1 MEQAMIEVGTY
12 EAKTRL
18 SELLDEVEKGET
30 VVITRHGK
38 PVARLVAEEEV
49 RRARVEAA
57 IAEIKAIRATLP
69 KVTTE
74 EIIEMKNEGRRF

>member
-1 MEQAMIEVGTY
+1 MIEVGTY

-38 PVARLVAEEEV
+38 PIARLVAEEEV

-69 KVTTE
+69 KVSIE